1 MSVHW
6 FYCKKCNLEFTFIL
20 GDITR
25 GDVAICPSCYGKKVI
40 DLKNDKKH
48 KQKEVNVQ

>member
-6 FYCKKCNLEFTFIL
+6 FKCPNCDKEFTHVF
-20 GDITR
+20 DPYR
-25 GDVAICPSCYGKKVI
+25 EVAICPYCYSKKVI